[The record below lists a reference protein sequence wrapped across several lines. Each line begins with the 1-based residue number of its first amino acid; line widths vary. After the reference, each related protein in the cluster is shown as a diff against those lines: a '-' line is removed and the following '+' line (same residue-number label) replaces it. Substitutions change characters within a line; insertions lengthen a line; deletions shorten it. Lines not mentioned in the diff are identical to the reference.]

1 MKTKKTRNE
10 IRRDRI
16 LAIALLILLA
26 VFTLIICTFADA
38 ITNEVAVN
46 SDSVVVHQEEGQA
59 VTVEDSEASDN
70 IIEAEPEPEPEPEI
84 DIYPVD
90 LDPDLQRYIIKTC
103 EEYKINPSIVIAMC
117 FYESSFN
124 PDAVGDNGESMGLM
138 GISPRWCWPE
148 MERLNCPDMT
158 DPYQNVTVGIDII
171 ARKMAKYDGNPE
183 MALMAYNAGDAGA
196 HRLWFDKG
204 IYSTTY
210 SSNIM
215 NMSWAL
221 DNGEEF

>member
-16 LAIALLILLA
+16 FATACLILLA
-26 VFTLIICTFADA
+26 AFTLVVCTIADA
-38 ITNEVAVN
+38 ITKNVVVN
-46 SDSVVVHQEEGQA
+46 RDSVVVYQEEGQA
-59 VTVEDSEASDN
+59 VPVEYSEASEN
-70 IIEAEPEPEPEPEI
+70 IVEPEPEPEI
-84 DIYPVD
+84 DIYPVN
-90 LDPDLQRYIIKTC
+90 LDADLQRYIIETC
-103 EEYKINPSIVIAMC
+103 EEYMINPSIIIAMC

-124 PDAVGDNGESMGLM
+124 ADAIGDNGECMGLM

-148 MERLNCPDMT
+148 MEKLNCPDMR
-158 DPYQNVTVGIDII
+158 DPYQNVTVGIDIF
-171 ARKMAKYDGNPE
+171 AQKLAKYDGNTE
-183 MALMAYNAGDAGA
+183 MALMSYNAGDAGA

-210 SSNIM
+210 SSNII
-215 NMSWAL
+215 NMSLAL

>member
-16 LAIALLILLA
+16 FATACLILITA
-26 VFTLIICTFADA
+26 FILIVCTIADA
-38 ITNEVAVN
+38 ITKNVSVN
-46 SDSVVVHQEEGQA
+46 RDSVVVYQEEGRP
-59 VTVEDSEASDN
+59 VPVEYSEASEN
-70 IIEAEPEPEPEPEI
+70 IVEPEPEPEI
-84 DIYPVD
+84 DIYPVN
-90 LDPDLQRYIIKTC
+90 LDADLQRYIIETC
-103 EEYKINPSIVIAMC
+103 EEYMINPSIIIAMC

-124 PDAVGDNGESMGLM
+124 ADAIGDNGECMGLM

-148 MERLNCPDMT
+148 MEKLNCPDMR
-158 DPYQNVTVGIDII
+158 DPYQNVTVGIDIF
-171 ARKMAKYDGNPE
+171 AQKLAKYDWDTE
-183 MALMAYNAGDAGA
+183 MALMSYNAGDAGA

-215 NMSWAL
+215 NMSLAL

>member
-16 LAIALLILLA
+16 LATACLILLA
-26 VFTLIICTFADA
+26 ALVLVVCTIAEA
-38 ITNEVAVN
+38 ITKNIAVN
-46 SDSVVVHQEEGQA
+46 RDSIVVYQEEGRDIP
-59 VTVEDSEASDN
+59 VDYSEVPN
-70 IIEAEPEPEPEPEI
+70 VVEPEPEPEI

-90 LDPDLQRYIIKTC
+90 LDADLQRYIIKTC
-103 EEYKINPSIVIAMC
+103 KEYQINPSVVIAMC

-124 PDAVGDNGESMGLM
+124 ADAIGDNGEGMGLM
-138 GISPRWCWPE
+138 GINPRWCWPE
-148 MERLNCPDMT
+148 MEKLNCPDMR
-158 DPYQNVTVGIDII
+158 DPYQNVTVGIDIL
-171 ARKMAKYDGNPE
+171 AQKMAKYDGNPE
-183 MALMAYNAGDAGA
+183 MALMSYNAGDAGA

-215 NMSWAL
+215 NMSFAL

>member
-16 LAIALLILLA
+16 FTAACLILLA
-26 VFTLIICTFADA
+26 AFTLIICTFADA
-38 ITNEVAVN
+38 VTNNVEVNRDSAV
-46 SDSVVVHQEEGQA
+46 
-59 VTVEDSEASDN
+59 SEASDN
-70 IIEAEPEPEPEPEI
+70 IIEAEPEPEPEI

-221 DNGEEF
+221 DHGEEF

>member
-16 LAIALLILLA
+16 FATACLILITA
-26 VFTLIICTFADA
+26 FILIVCTIADA
-38 ITNEVAVN
+38 ITKN
-46 SDSVVVHQEEGQA
+46 VVVNKDSMVVYQEEGQP
-59 VTVEDSEASDN
+59 VPTDN
-70 IIEAEPEPEPEPEI
+70 IVEVEPEPEI

-90 LDPDLQRYIIKTC
+90 LDADLQRYIIETC
-103 EEYKINPSIVIAMC
+103 EEYTINPSIVIAMC

-124 PDAVGDNGESMGLM
+124 ADAIGDNGEGMGLM
-138 GISPRWCWPE
+138 GINPKWCWPE
-148 MERLNCPDMT
+148 MEKLNCPDMR
-158 DPYQNVTVGIDII
+158 DPYQNVTVGIDIF
-171 ARKMAKYDGNPE
+171 AQKLAKYDWNTE
-183 MALMAYNAGDAGA
+183 IALMSYNAGDAGA

-215 NMSWAL
+215 NMSWDL
-221 DNGEEF
+221 DHGEEF

>member
-16 LAIALLILLA
+16 FATACLILITA
-26 VFTLIICTFADA
+26 FILIVCTIADA
-38 ITNEVAVN
+38 ITKNVAVN
-46 SDSVVVHQEEGQA
+46 RDSVVVYQEEGRELP
-59 VTVEDSEASDN
+59 VEYSEISDN
-70 IIEAEPEPEPEPEI
+70 IVEPEPEPEI
-84 DIYPVD
+84 DIYPVN
-90 LDPDLQRYIIKTC
+90 LDADLQRYIIETC
-103 EEYKINPSIVIAMC
+103 EEYTINPSIIIAMC

-124 PDAVGDNGESMGLM
+124 ADAIGDNGTGMGLM
-138 GISPRWCWPE
+138 GINPRWCWPE
-148 MERLNCPDMT
+148 MEKLNCPDMR
-158 DPYQNVTVGIDII
+158 DPYQNVTVGIDIF
-171 ARKMAKYDGNPE
+171 AQKLAKYDGNTE
-183 MALMAYNAGDAGA
+183 MALMSYNAGDAGA

-215 NMSWAL
+215 NMSLAL

>member
-1 MKTKKTRNE
+1 MKTNRTRNE

-16 LAIALLILLA
+16 LATACLILLA
-26 VFTLIICTFADA
+26 ALVLVVCTIADA
-38 ITNEVAVN
+38 ITKNVAVN
-46 SDSVVVHQEEGQA
+46 RDSVVVYQEEGR
-59 VTVEDSEASDN
+59 DIPIDYSEIHTDVV
-70 IIEAEPEPEPEPEI
+70 EPEPEPEPEI

-90 LDPDLQRYIIKTC
+90 LDADLQRYIIETC
-103 EEYKINPSIVIAMC
+103 KEYQINPSIVIAMC

-124 PDAVGDNGESMGLM
+124 ADVVGDNGESMGLM

-148 MERLNCPDMT
+148 MEKLNCPDMK
-158 DPYQNVTVGIDII
+158 DPYQNVTVGIDIL
-171 ARKMAKYDGNPE
+171 AQKMAKYDGNPE
-183 MALMAYNAGDAGA
+183 MALMSYNAGDAGA

-215 NMSWAL
+215 NMSFAL

>member
-16 LAIALLILLA
+16 FSTACLILITA
-26 VFTLIICTFADA
+26 FILIVCTIADA
-38 ITNEVAVN
+38 ITKNVSVN
-46 SDSVVVHQEEGQA
+46 RDSVVVYQEEGRP
-59 VTVEDSEASDN
+59 VPVEYSEASDN
-70 IIEAEPEPEPEPEI
+70 IVEPELEPEI
-84 DIYPVD
+84 DIYPVN
-90 LDPDLQRYIIKTC
+90 LDADLQRYIIETC
-103 EEYKINPSIVIAMC
+103 EEYMINPSIIIAMC

-124 PDAVGDNGESMGLM
+124 ADAIGDNGECMGLM

-148 MERLNCPDMT
+148 MEKLNCPDMR
-158 DPYQNVTVGIDII
+158 DPYQNVTVGIDIL
-171 ARKMAKYDGNPE
+171 AQKMAKYDGNPE
-183 MALMAYNAGDAGA
+183 MALMSYNAGDAGA

-215 NMSWAL
+215 NMSLAL

>member
-16 LAIALLILLA
+16 LATACLILLA
-26 VFTLIICTFADA
+26 ALVLVVCTIAEA
-38 ITNEVAVN
+38 ITKNIAVN
-46 SDSVVVHQEEGQA
+46 RDSIVVYQEEGRDIP
-59 VTVEDSEASDN
+59 VDYSESIDE
-70 IIEAEPEPEPEPEI
+70 IIEPEPEI

-90 LDPDLQRYIIKTC
+90 LDADLQRYIIKTC
-103 EEYKINPSIVIAMC
+103 KEYQINPSVVIAMC

-124 PDAVGDNGESMGLM
+124 ADAVGDNGEGMGLM
-138 GISPRWCWPE
+138 GINPRWCWPE
-148 MERLNCPDMT
+148 MEKLNCPDMR
-158 DPYQNVTVGIDII
+158 DPYQNVTVGIDIL
-171 ARKMAKYDGNPE
+171 AQKMAKYDGNPE
-183 MALMAYNAGDAGA
+183 MALMSYNAGDAGA

-215 NMSWAL
+215 NMSFAL

>member
-16 LAIALLILLA
+16 FATACLILLA
-26 VFTLIICTFADA
+26 ALVLVVCTIAEA
-38 ITNEVAVN
+38 ITKNIAVN
-46 SDSVVVHQEEGQA
+46 RDSIVVYQEEGRDIP
-59 VTVEDSEASDN
+59 VDYSEVPN
-70 IIEAEPEPEPEPEI
+70 VVEPEPEPEI

-90 LDPDLQRYIIKTC
+90 LDADLQRYIIETC
-103 EEYKINPSIVIAMC
+103 KEYQINPSIVIAMC

-124 PDAVGDNGESMGLM
+124 ADAVGDNGEGMGLM
-138 GISPRWCWPE
+138 GINPRWCWPE
-148 MERLNCPDMT
+148 MEKLNCPDMR
-158 DPYQNVTVGIDII
+158 DPYQNVTVGIDIL
-171 ARKMAKYDGNPE
+171 AQKLAKYDGNPE
-183 MALMAYNAGDAGA
+183 MALMSYNAGDAGA

-215 NMSWAL
+215 NMSFAL

>member
-16 LAIALLILLA
+16 FAAAFLILLA
-26 VFTLIICTFADA
+26 AFTLIVCTIADA
-38 ITNEVAVN
+38 VTNNVAVN
-46 SDSVVVHQEEGQA
+46 SDSVV
-59 VTVEDSEASDN
+59 SEASDN

-196 HRLWFDKG
+196 HRLWFDNG

-221 DNGEEF
+221 DHGEEF

>member
-16 LAIALLILLA
+16 FATACLILIA
-26 VFTLIICTFADA
+26 AFTLIVCTIADA
-38 ITNEVAVN
+38 ITKNVVVN
-46 SDSVVVHQEEGQA
+46 RDSVVVYQEEGQA
-59 VTVEDSEASDN
+59 VPVEYSEASDN
-70 IIEAEPEPEPEPEI
+70 IVEPELDPEI
-84 DIYPVD
+84 DIYPVN
-90 LDPDLQRYIIKTC
+90 LDADLQRYIIETC
-103 EEYKINPSIVIAMC
+103 EEYMINPSIIIAMC

-124 PDAVGDNGESMGLM
+124 ADAIGDNGECMGLM

-148 MERLNCPDMT
+148 MEKLNCPDMR
-158 DPYQNVTVGIDII
+158 DPYQNVTVGIDIF
-171 ARKMAKYDGNPE
+171 AQKLAKYDGNTE
-183 MALMAYNAGDAGA
+183 MALMSYNAGDAGA

-215 NMSWAL
+215 NMSLAL

>member
-16 LAIALLILLA
+16 FATALLILLA
-26 VFTLIICTFADA
+26 AFTLIVCTIADA
-38 ITNEVAVN
+38 VTNNVAVN
-46 SDSVVVHQEEGQA
+46 RDSVV
-59 VTVEDSEASDN
+59 SEASNN
-70 IIEAEPEPEPEPEI
+70 IIEAEPEPEPEPEPEI

-215 NMSWAL
+215 NMSWDL
-221 DNGEEF
+221 DHGEEF

>member
-16 LAIALLILLA
+16 FATACLILLA
-26 VFTLIICTFADA
+26 AFTLIICTIAEA
-38 ITNEVAVN
+38 ITKNVAVKR
-46 SDSVVVHQEEGQA
+46 DSVVVYQEEGRD
-59 VTVEDSEASDN
+59 VPVEYSEASDN
-70 IIEAEPEPEPEPEI
+70 IVEPEPEPEI
-84 DIYPVD
+84 DIYPVN
-90 LDPDLQRYIIKTC
+90 LDADLQRYIIETC
-103 EEYKINPSIVIAMC
+103 EEYMISPSIIIAMC

-124 PDAVGDNGESMGLM
+124 ADAIGDNGEGMGLM
-138 GISPRWCWPE
+138 GINPRWCWPE
-148 MERLNCPDMT
+148 MEKLNCPDMK
-158 DPYQNVTVGIDII
+158 DPYQNVTVGIDIF
-171 ARKMAKYDGNPE
+171 AQKLAKYDWNTE
-183 MALMAYNAGDAGA
+183 MALMSYNAGDAGA

-215 NMSWAL
+215 NMSLAL